1 MAAPN
6 FTLVIVTC
14 SGRPPLDGYAYRSM
28 RVAVISDIHGNVAA
42 LEAVLPDIA
51 REKVDLIA
59 VCGDVAS
66 GPLPVE
72 TLHVLRALPDA
83 TFVRGNAD
91 RSLVAGFDG
100 TPEAEAAGTWRRLV
114 RGAVEPRGSRLPGN
128 FRRNNFDRGGRAR
141 PRALLPWVAAQ
152 RRRDHDGAD
161 TRIATTGVSRR
172 CGGGGRSVRAHTH
185 AVRPDGRP
193 RTRHQPRQRGNAL
206 RRAGRILGRDG
217 S

>member
-83 TFVRGNAD
+83 TF
-91 RSLVAGFDG
+91 
-100 TPEAEAAGTWRRLV
+100 
-114 RGAVEPRGSRLPGN
+114 LPGN

>member
-83 TFVRGNAD
+83 TFVRD
-91 RSLVAGFDG
+91 D
-100 TPEAEAAGTWRRLV
+100 
-114 RGAVEPRGSRLPGN
+114 
-128 FRRNNFDRGGRAR
+128 
-141 PRALLPWVAAQ
+141 
-152 RRRDHDGAD
+152 AD
-161 TRIATTGVSRR
+161 TRIATTGVSLR